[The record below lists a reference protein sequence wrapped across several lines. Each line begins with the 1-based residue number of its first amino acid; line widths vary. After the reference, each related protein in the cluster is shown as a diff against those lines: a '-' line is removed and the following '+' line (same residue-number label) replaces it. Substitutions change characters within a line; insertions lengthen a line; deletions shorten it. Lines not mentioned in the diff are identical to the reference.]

1 MRGKF
6 PGRWELDGLG
16 RANLGNMGKRKIN
29 QNRSNVMITLH
40 DGKPVPKIVD
50 FGISKATQ
58 HRLTEKRSSPNT
70 KSSYFK
76 NVSSHNIKF
85 IYYGAAVLWSL
96 GTLAD
101 IISFSKNTKMN

>member
-1 MRGKF
+1 
-6 PGRWELDGLG
+6 
-16 RANLGNMGKRKIN
+16 MGKRKTN

-40 DGKPVPKIVD
+40 DSKPVPKIID
-50 FGISKATQ
+50 FGIAKATQ

-85 IYYGAAVLWSL
+85 IYHGAAGLE
-96 GTLAD
+96 G
-101 IISFSKNTKMN
+101 FRRR